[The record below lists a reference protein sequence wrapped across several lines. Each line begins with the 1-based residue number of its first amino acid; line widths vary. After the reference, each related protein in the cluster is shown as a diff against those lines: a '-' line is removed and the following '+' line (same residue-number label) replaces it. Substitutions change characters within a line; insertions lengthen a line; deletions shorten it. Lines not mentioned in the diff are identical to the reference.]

1 MITGVVEKV
10 LGPSG
15 RGTYDVQVGGVK
27 YGTYTN
33 VPKCAPGDVVEF
45 EAKQNGNFWNMNVKS
60 LRVTGRAAAQ
70 ENVGSN
76 TKTKAWV
83 PDDKRQ
89 DAISYQAARK
99 DALQLMDMLL
109 SKDVVD
115 FGKAKNNSA
124 KIDVVEVFVDKYT
137 QRYFEDTKNLGHKL
151 QEEPASEPAEF
162 NDDIPFG

>member
-60 LRVTGRAAAQ
+60 LRVTSKAPTTEAAAP
-70 ENVGSN
+70 S

-99 DALQLMDMLL
+99 DALQLTEMLL
-109 SKDVVD
+109 SKELLD
-115 FGKAKNNSA
+115 FGKAKNNAS
-124 KIDVVEVFVDKYT
+124 KIEVVEVFIDKFT
-137 QRYFEDTKNLGHKL
+137 QRYFEDTKNLGHKIV
-151 QEEPASEPAEF
+151 EDTSPVEEF
-162 NDDIPFG
+162 NDDIPFGN